1 MTFSDRP
8 LPQELDSQLVPRTYI
23 VSNYLTAADV
33 ALYGALHPVIVCLID
48 ANKIIIFRSDQHLR
62 QSQLQSAQYYAYP
75 ALTRYFDHIQTTPSV
90 RKCAESL
97 APAFSLVLFD
107 LDNAPKPERKAEAPK
122 KKEKKTDNPADTSV
136 TAAKDKEKTA
146 AGAVEGKTDGKTPKE
161 KKEKKKDLGAD
172 GKKADASKKVAP
184 SAEDAGEP
192 VPSMIDLRVGHI
204 IDGKSHCLTFCLDIY
219 PLLQSKN
226 IQTQMASIL
235 RYDSSQWAK
244 LMLTLDV

>member
-146 AGAVEGKTDGKTPKE
+146 AGAVESKTDGKTPKE
-161 KKEKKKDLGAD
+161 KKEKKKDSGAD

-204 IDGKSHCLTFCLDIY
+204 IDGKSYWLTFCLDIY